1 MINISITEKLWDGV
15 RPSSVKKTGL
25 SEAIRTFTKLSAKM
39 PDTPKGFEELTKGIQ
54 VLASV
59 ITETESVV
67 KKATDDKKGAAAK
80 LKAWKSECDKAE
92 LDLEKHR
99 QQTGLLKA
107 VNEAEQKMKG
117 LAQQVEDAI
126 TDAAA
131 LVDEIKQGK
140 LKDNKKAA
148 QRLQDLRSAMR
159 DGLKAVQ
166 KDGFVDY
173 IRTIEPV
180 LQWKLNPA
188 DVPQPPQ
195 AKKIKERLPV
205 LQEAAEKAR
214 VATEQLLVAG
224 DVNRTGDVAELAA
237 DLVKSY
243 RGLAKTLKGWLP
255 AAKKLGT
262 DAHALGDKFKEHV
275 GKGTPHDKL
284 LPLLDKMHEK
294 VMAFDTTTLTELARG
309 RIARGDIQAER
320 IKLRDSLSGDARKQ
334 FEAIASDEWNLCMVI
349 YRELSEQ
356 VAEAHRQ
363 VDRVARLVGAVSP
376 EAGQAAE
383 LCVKRY
389 DGERSDL
396 KNKFLK

>member
-39 PDTPKGFEELTKGIQ
+39 PDTPKGFEDLDKGIRA
-54 VLASV
+54 LASV
-59 ITETESVV
+59 IADTEAVV
-67 KKATDDKKGAAAK
+67 KKASDDKKGAAAK
-80 LKAWKSECDKAE
+80 LKAWKAECDKAAT
-92 LDLEKHR
+92 DLEKLR
-99 QQTGLLKA
+99 LQTGLLKA
-107 VNEAEQKMKG
+107 VNEADKKMKG
-117 LAQQVEDAI
+117 LADSVETAI

-131 LVDEIKQGK
+131 LVGEIGSGK

-188 DVPQPPQ
+188 EVPQPPT
-195 AKKIKERLPV
+195 AKSIKARLPV

-214 VATEQLLVAG
+214 IAAENLLHAG
-224 DVNRTGDVAELAA
+224 DGDRTGDVAELAA

-262 DAHALGDKFKEHV
+262 DAHAVGDKFKELI
-275 GKGTPHDKL
+275 GKGVTHDKL

-294 VMAFDTTTLTELARG
+294 VMAFDETSLTELARG
-309 RIARGDIQAER
+309 RIARGDIQAQR
-320 IKLRDSLSGDARKQ
+320 IRLRDSLAGEARQK

-363 VDRVARLVGAVSP
+363 VDRVARLVSAVSP
-376 EAGQAAE
+376 EAAQAAE
-383 LCVKRY
+383 QRVKGY
-389 DGERSDL
+389 DGERSAL